1 MVQSNENHLRAEC
14 YPQDSGVKLVVFLC
28 KDSKDNP
35 LAQIDMQPQAAIRL
49 KLRVEGLVASVLYQ
63 SGTEWKTAASG
74 IDLRSLSTEHAGGF
88 VGCTLGLYASGNGED
103 AGGYSDFETMTYREL
118 PTK

>member
-1 MVQSNENHLRAEC
+1 MIAPALQWFKAC
-14 YPQDSGVKLVVFLC
+14 YPQDSGVKLVVSLC

-118 PTK
+118 PTE

>member
-1 MVQSNENHLRAEC
+1 
-14 YPQDSGVKLVVFLC
+14 
-28 KDSKDNP
+28 
-35 LAQIDMQPQAAIRL
+35 MQPQAAIRL